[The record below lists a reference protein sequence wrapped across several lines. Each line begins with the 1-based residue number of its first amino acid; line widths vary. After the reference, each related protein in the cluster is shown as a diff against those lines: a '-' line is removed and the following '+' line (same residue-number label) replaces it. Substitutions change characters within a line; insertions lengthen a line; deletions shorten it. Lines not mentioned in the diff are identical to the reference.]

1 MTSNKLIPL
10 PKISDPRGN
19 LSFIEGNKH
28 IPFEIKRVFY
38 IYDVPTAVS
47 RGAHAHQKCEQF
59 VICLTGGLD
68 VHMDDGLGNQTV
80 VHLNKPWEGLHIP
93 PYVWASEENFDSGTV
108 YLVLT
113 SELYDAEDYFRD
125 YDQFLK
131 AVKVRDLKNPQ

>member
-1 MTSNKLIPL
+1 MISNAKLITL

-47 RGAHAHQKCEQF
+47 RGAHAHKECHQF
-59 VICLTGGLD
+59 VICLSGGLD
-68 VHMDDGLGNQTV
+68 VHLDDGHGNKHV
-80 VHLNKPWEGLHIP
+80 IHLNKPWEGLHIP
-93 PYVWASEENFDSGTV
+93 PYLWASEENFDSGTV

-113 SELYDAEDYFRD
+113 SLEYDPQDYLRD
-125 YDQFLK
+125 YDNFLK
-131 AVKVRDLKNPQ
+131 IVRDVK